1 MISSSVS
8 CPTRRHSIY
17 PFLNFYPCVSSV
29 PIMRPG
35 EVGRKRKRKKKEER
49 ERPQLSG
56 EFDTLWVTRSV
67 YPVGPTG
74 ICPRRKLASTL
85 RTQFTAQTAD
95 GTVLGH
101 LSTRF
106 MPIRAWRT
114 TVLWAWGLVLLGLGH
129 VGTKTVFL
137 HCRPSPPYA
146 TAGWPFVGAG
156 PWPSP
161 LLLTEMLTTGMR
173 KNARAQWRTVCIYW
187 VQYAAV
193 EVSDCKMNWL
203 LIRFWL
209 VEMFFLI
216 IPLCEVNSLAVGMHE
231 RDFQCNT
238 WSYMELFWNHLW
250 ASSSHT
256 IQVFRLL

>member
-1 MISSSVS
+1 M
-8 CPTRRHSIY
+8 TH
-17 PFLNFYPCVSSV
+17 
-29 PIMRPG
+29 
-35 EVGRKRKRKKKEER
+35 
-49 ERPQLSG
+49 
-56 EFDTLWVTRSV
+56 SV

-85 RTQFTAQTAD
+85 RTQFTAQTAA

-137 HCRPSPPYA
+137 HRRPSPPYA

-187 VQYAAV
+187 VQHAAGGGSV
-193 EVSDCKMNWL
+193 RLQDELAANSFLVGGDVLSDNPTLWGEFFSCRHAREGFSMQHMIIYGVILESPVSFHL
-203 LIRFWL
+203 THHTGFPLA
-209 VEMFFLI
+209 I
-216 IPLCEVNSLAVGMHE
+216 IHWAA
-231 RDFQCNT
+231 CN
-238 WSYMELFWNHLW
+238 
-250 ASSSHT
+250 
-256 IQVFRLL
+256 V